1 MARRNVMAA
10 LALSALAAAPTPAE
24 AKTPAVETSPAA
36 SGPPPEALPDP
47 RVVDLEARVADA
59 EKALTAAHESYE
71 KQLADAATENTALRA
86 RVEELELTIAME
98 RDGAQKRL
106 ADLRAE
112 FDAAWERRERS
123 LGGDKPSP
131 SAPVRGRVQR
141 FAAALIHCHNG
152 AGAKLAI
159 VAGDPIPDD
168 AVLDGVH
175 PSAIEER

>member
-1 MARRNVMAA
+1 MARRT
-10 LALSALAAAPTPAE
+10 LASVAMLASLGALAAKPVDAEKSASVTGPAPD
-24 AKTPAVETSPAA
+24 
-36 SGPPPEALPDP
+36 PPPADAP
-47 RVVDLEARVADA
+47 VADLTARLADA

-71 KQLADAATENTALRA
+71 KQLAEAGAEITSLRA
-86 RVEELELTIAME
+86 RIAELELTIAME

-106 ADLRAE
+106 DDQRDD
-112 FDAAWERRERS
+112 FNAAWERRERA

>member
-10 LALSALAAAPTPAE
+10 IALSALAASPAPE
-24 AKTPAVETSPAA
+24 VKTPVETSPAA
-36 SGPPPEALPDP
+36 SGPPPEAPTDP
-47 RVVDLEARVADA
+47 RIVDLEARLVDA
-59 EKALTAAHESYE
+59 EKALTNAHESYE
-71 KQLADAATENTALRA
+71 AQLAEAGAEITSLRA
-86 RVEELELTIAME
+86 RIAELELTVAME

-106 ADLRAE
+106 NDLRAD
-112 FDAAWERRERS
+112 FDAAWERRERA

-141 FAAALIHCHNG
+141 FAAALIHCHND